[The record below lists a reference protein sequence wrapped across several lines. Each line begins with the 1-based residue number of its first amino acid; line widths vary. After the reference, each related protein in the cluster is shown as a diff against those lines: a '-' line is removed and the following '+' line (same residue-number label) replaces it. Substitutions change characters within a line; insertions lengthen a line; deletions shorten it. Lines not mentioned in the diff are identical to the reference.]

1 MSGEVALA
9 PPQLVVPSPYAGVE
23 AVASRAIELAKKE
36 PVVKPEPE
44 SDSGLVFTST
54 GEFVRGISL
63 EETVKKEKN
72 ELFDDED
79 EEMKEADEA
88 EAKEEAGGW
97 TEVTAQ
103 GGEKEEEEDEK
114 VKSISEEV
122 VMGTGVA
129 GALKLLQQ
137 RGALSD
143 SVDWGGRNM
152 DKKKGR
158 LLGVVD
164 ESLLGVEKD
173 PPKAVEKEEWPKDVQ
188 LIRHDRFGRVMTPK
202 EAWRELNH
210 HFHGMYPS
218 KNKKEKEFKQF
229 MEEKKLKQMNPGD
242 TPAGS
247 VQKMR
252 EVQAKT
258 ASPYI
263 VLSGSVKPGQTSDF
277 RSGFAVAE
285 KETFKPGELTPMLA
299 DQKVGTLSFRVSF
312 WFLVQFPLLV

>member
-1 MSGEVALA
+1 
-9 PPQLVVPSPYAGVE
+9 
-23 AVASRAIELAKKE
+23 VASRAVQLAKKE
-36 PVVKPEPE
+36 PAVKREPDTDE
-44 SDSGLVFTST
+44 GLVFTST

-63 EETVKKEKN
+63 DEIVKKEKN
-72 ELFDDED
+72 ELFDDD
-79 EEMKEADEA
+79 EEMKDAEEPEADTKEA
-88 EAKEEAGGW
+88 AGGW
-97 TEVTAQ
+97 TEVTEE
-103 GGEKEEEEDEK
+103 GGAKEEDEEEK
-114 VKSISEEV
+114 VESISEEV
-122 VMGTGVA
+122 IVGSGVA

-137 RGALSD
+137 RGALSET
-143 SVDWGGRNM
+143 VDWGGRNM

-164 ESLLGVEKD
+164 ESLLGMEKKD
-173 PPKAVEKEEWPKDVQ
+173 AKQGAKEEWPREVQ

-229 MEEKKLKQMNPGD
+229 MEEKKLKQMNSGD

-285 KETFKPGELTPMLA
+285 KETFKPGELTPMLG
-299 DQKVGTLSFRVSF
+299 DQKVSNSLDKSICFGAGSQML
-312 WFLVQFPLLV
+312 